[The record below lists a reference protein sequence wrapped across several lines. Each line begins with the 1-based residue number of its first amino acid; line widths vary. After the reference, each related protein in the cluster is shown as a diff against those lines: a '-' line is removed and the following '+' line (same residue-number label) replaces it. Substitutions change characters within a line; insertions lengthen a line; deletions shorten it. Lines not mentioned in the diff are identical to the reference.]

1 MTAYAT
7 TTQLQSRWPAL
18 ADTATAGVLL
28 DDAALWLRTW
38 FPDLDARIASGALDA
53 GVPEMI
59 SCAMVKRAMLASE
72 HEGQANQ
79 QSTAVMGPFTATS
92 QVAYRNPEGN
102 LYLTT
107 QESDALDGRP
117 SGAVSMECV
126 GM

>member
-1 MTAYAT
+1 MAAYAT
-7 TTQLQSRWPAL
+7 AQDLRSRWPAL
-18 ADTATAGVLL
+18 ADSATAEVLL
-28 DDAALWLRTW
+28 EDAALWLRTW
-38 FPDLDARIASGALDA
+38 FPDLDARIASGAVDA
-53 GVPEMI
+53 GLAEMI

-107 QESDALDGRP
+107 QESDAFDGRP
-117 SGAVSMECV
+117 SGAVSMECA

>member
-7 TTQLQSRWPAL
+7 AAQLKSRWPAL
-18 ADTATAGVLL
+18 ADEATAAVLL
-28 DDAALWLRTW
+28 ADAALWLRTW
-38 FPDLDARIASGALDA
+38 FPDLDERIASGALDA
-53 GVPEMI
+53 GVAEMI
-59 SCAMVKRAMLASE
+59 SCAMVKRAMLTSE

-79 QSTAVMGPFTATS
+79 QSTAVMGPFTATT
-92 QVAYRNPEGN
+92 QVAYRNPDGN

-117 SGAVSMECV
+117 SGAVSMECA